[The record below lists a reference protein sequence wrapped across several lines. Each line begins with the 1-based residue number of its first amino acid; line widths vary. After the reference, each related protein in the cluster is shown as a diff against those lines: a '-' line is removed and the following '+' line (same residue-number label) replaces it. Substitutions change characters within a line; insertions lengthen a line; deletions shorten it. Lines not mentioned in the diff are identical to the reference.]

1 MGRRW
6 LANLVLLL
14 VLALLSL
21 GVRHELAR
29 EGRPQ
34 TLAGVDPK
42 DLRLIEVDRDGEPR
56 IRIERGPDGW
66 RLLEPLEVDA
76 DQARLERLLEILGSP
91 VQRSF
96 PEQSAALGELG
107 LAPSKLRLRLDGLTL
122 AFGGLDPL
130 SQQRYVA
137 ADGLVHLIEDR
148 FYHLL
153 IAPPIDFVSRSLLP
167 VGRAP
172 AFATLGGV
180 PLAAGS
186 LGVLAGLTAERVEPL
201 AGEFAGVPVQVKFAD
216 GRALRFLVSEDRR
229 RWSRLDQKLRYVLT
243 DGPLLELDPEA
254 TDPTPP
260 EPPPT
265 TVADQEPGAA
275 TTMQTQTLR
284 PEEQIGM
291 DEVDLEPG
299 LPADEP
305 DLDDP
310 FAPIADPD
318 APAFEGMKP
327 PEVRLRPEG
336 PGDDDGYLDEG
347 KDAAGGFGAEP
358 YKDPPQGFGMD
369 PFAPDPSY
377 DAESKG
383 EDR

>member
-76 DQARLERLLEILGSP
+76 DQARLERLLEIAGSP

-122 AFGGLDPL
+122 AFGGLDPW

-153 IAPPIDFVSRSLLP
+153 IAPPIDFVSRSPLP
-167 VGRAP
+167 AGQPP

-186 LGVLAGLTAERVEPL
+186 LKVLAGLSAERVEPL

-243 DGPLLELDPEA
+243 DGPLLELDPGA

-260 EPPPT
+260 EPTPAS
-265 TVADQEPGAA
+265 VADQEPAA
-275 TTMQTQTLR
+275 TAMQTQALR
-284 PEEQIGM
+284 PEDEVGM
-291 DEVDLEPG
+291 DDADLEAG
-299 LPADEP
+299 LPAEEP
-305 DLDDP
+305 DPDVP
-310 FAPIADPD
+310 FAPLADPD
-318 APAFEGMKP
+318 APALEGMRP
-327 PEVRLRPEG
+327 PEVRLRREG
-336 PGDDDGYLDEG
+336 PGDEDLYLDEG
-347 KDAAGGFGAEP
+347 EDATGGFGAEP

-369 PFAPDPSY
+369 PFAPDPAY
-377 DAESKG
+377 EPGGADD
-383 EDR
+383 DR

>member
-1 MGRRW
+1 MAGRW
-6 LANLVLLL
+6 LTNLALLL
-14 VLALLSL
+14 VLALLAL
-21 GVRHELAR
+21 GIRQELAR

-34 TLAGVDPK
+34 TLVGVDPK
-42 DLRLIEVDRDGEPR
+42 DLRLIEVEREGEPL

-66 RLLEPLEVDA
+66 RLLEPLAVDA
-76 DQARLERLLEILGSP
+76 DQDRLGRLLAILDAP

-96 PEQSAALGELG
+96 PEQSAALSELG
-107 LAPSKLRLRLDGLTL
+107 LAPSRLRLRLDGLTL

-137 ADGLVHLIEDR
+137 ADGVVHLIEDR

-153 IAPPIDFVSRSLLP
+153 IAPPIDFASRALLP
-167 VGRAP
+167 AGQPP

-180 PLAAGS
+180 PLAATS

-201 AGEFAGVPVQVKFAD
+201 AGEIAGEPVQVKLAD

-243 DGPLLELDPEA
+243 DGPLLELDPGA

-260 EPPPT
+260 EPPPP
-265 TVADQEPGAA
+265 VPDHEADSDGLHPASPTG
-275 TTMQTQTLR
+275 
-284 PEEQIGM
+284 EEQ
-291 DEVDLEPG
+291 E
-299 LPADEP
+299 
-305 DLDDP
+305 DLDHRIGPPATGPDAEDP
-310 FAPIADPD
+310 FAPPTDPD
-318 APAFEGMKP
+318 APALEGASP
-327 PEVRLRPEG
+327 SEVRLRPDGMGGSRAAE
-336 PGDDDGYLDEG
+336 DDGEDG
-347 KDAAGGFGAEP
+347 AGGFGAEP

>member
-1 MGRRW
+1 MAGRW
-6 LANLVLLL
+6 LTNLMLLL
-14 VLALLSL
+14 VLALLAL
-21 GVRHELAR
+21 GIRQELAW

-34 TLAGVDPK
+34 TLAGLDPK
-42 DLRLIEVDRDGEPR
+42 DLRLIEVEREGEPR

-66 RLLEPLEVDA
+66 RLLEPLAVDA
-76 DQARLERLLEILGSP
+76 DQDRLERVLAILDAP

-107 LAPSKLRLRLDGLTL
+107 LAPSKLRLRLDSLTL

-153 IAPPIDFVSRSLLP
+153 IAPPIDFVSRALLP
-167 VGRAP
+167 AGQPA

-180 PLAAGS
+180 PLAADS

-201 AGEFAGVPVQVKFAD
+201 AGEIAGEPVQVKFAD

-243 DGPLLELDPEA
+243 DGFLLELDPGA
-254 TDPTPP
+254 KDPTPP
-260 EPPPT
+260 EPLPP
-265 TVADQEPGAA
+265 VPDREPAADG
-275 TTMQTQTLR
+275 
-284 PEEQIGM
+284 
-291 DEVDLEPG
+291 LEPASPAEAEMEG
-299 LPADEP
+299 LDDPVGPPERGP
-305 DLDDP
+305 DAEDP
-310 FAPIADPD
+310 FAPPTDPD
-318 APAFEGMKP
+318 APALEGMRP
-327 PEVRLRPEG
+327 PEVRLRPDGMGGSRDAE
-336 PGDDDGYLDEG
+336 DDGEDG
-347 KDAAGGFGAEP
+347 AGGFGAEP

-369 PFAPDPSY
+369 PFAPDPGY
-377 DAESKG
+377 DAEPQG

>member
-1 MGRRW
+1 MAGRW
-6 LANLVLLL
+6 LTNLMLLL
-14 VLALLSL
+14 VLALLAL
-21 GVRHELAR
+21 GIRQELAR

-34 TLAGVDPK
+34 TLAGLDPK
-42 DLRLIEVDRDGEPR
+42 DLRLIEVEREGEPR

-66 RLLEPLEVDA
+66 RLLEPLAVDA
-76 DQARLERLLEILGSP
+76 DQDRLERVLAILDAP

-96 PEQSAALGELG
+96 PEQSAALEELG
-107 LAPSKLRLRLDGLTL
+107 LAPSKLRLRLDSLTL

-153 IAPPIDFVSRSLLP
+153 IAPPIDFVSRALLP
-167 VGRAP
+167 AGQPA

-180 PLAAGS
+180 PLAADS

-201 AGEFAGVPVQVKFAD
+201 AGEIAGEPVQVKFAD

-243 DGPLLELDPEA
+243 NGFLLELDPGA

-260 EPPPT
+260 EPPSSTP
-265 TVADQEPGAA
+265 DP
-275 TTMQTQTLR
+275 MSSQTLVGDDGA
-284 PEEQIGM
+284 GM
-291 DEVDLEPG
+291 GDLEPQG
-299 LPADEP
+299 GFPESEP
-305 DLDDP
+305 DPEDP
-310 FAPIADPD
+310 FAPAADPE
-318 APAFEGMKP
+318 APVFEGMTP

-336 PGDDDGYLDEG
+336 MGASRDAEDDGEDG
-347 KDAAGGFGAEP
+347 AGGFGAEP

-369 PFAPDPSY
+369 PFAPDPGY
-377 DAESKG
+377 DAEPQG